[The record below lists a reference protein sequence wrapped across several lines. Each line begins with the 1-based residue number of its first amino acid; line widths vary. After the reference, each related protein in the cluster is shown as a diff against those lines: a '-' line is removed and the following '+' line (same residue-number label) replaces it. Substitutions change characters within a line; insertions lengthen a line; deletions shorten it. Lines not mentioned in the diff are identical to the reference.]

1 MNLMCAVEVLYST
14 LIGLFQ
20 VCGPSVCGLFDVW
33 KVFITGPEASFV
45 DFHTVTRLTQL
56 TTKANELVS
65 SVIMVSGSLPGASS
79 TTVSG

>member
-1 MNLMCAVEVLYST
+1 MIRSVVTRDVIHLAVRGVILT

-20 VCGPSVCGLFDVW
+20 VCGCSGCGLFDVW

-45 DFHTVTRLTQL
+45 DFHTVTRITQL

-65 SVIMVSGSLPGASS
+65 SVI
-79 TTVSG
+79 TVSGF